1 MNGEFTLGLAFVTGL
16 LGIPHCLG
24 MCSGLAGGFFLHRGA
39 RLGAVLA
46 YHSARIGTY
55 VLLGT
60 LGALAGRV
68 LVQTGLLGKGQGLL
82 MIGAGIWISGLGL
95 DLILRPKRSCP
106 ARVQTA
112 TAAGII
118 NGLMPCSLVFS
129 VGIRAAAS
137 ADPLKA
143 ALLMGAFGSGT
154 LLMALLSLGSARLRY
169 AMNRTGARFGG
180 VLVLF
185 LGLWTL
191 YEGWTFFQIMRGL
204 ANG

>member
-1 MNGEFTLGLAFVTGL
+1 MNGEFTLGLAFITGL

-39 RLGAVLA
+39 GFRSVLA
-46 YHSARIGTY
+46 YHGARIGTY

-82 MIGAGIWISGLGL
+82 MMGAGLWISGLGL
-95 DLILRPKRSCP
+95 DGILRPKQGCP
-106 ARVQTA
+106 ARVR
-112 TAAGII
+112 TAAAAGVL

-137 ADPLKA
+137 ADPLEA
-143 ALLMGAFGSGT
+143 ALLMGAFGLGT
-154 LLMALLSLGSARLRY
+154 LLMALLSLGSARLGY

-191 YEGWTFFQIMRGL
+191 YEGWTFFQIMQGL

>member
-1 MNGEFTLGLAFVTGL
+1 MGLAFATGL

-46 YHSARIGTY
+46 YHGARIGTY

-82 MIGAGIWISGLGL
+82 MMGAGLWISGLGL
-95 DLILRPKRSCP
+95 DGLLRPKRGCP
-106 ARVQTA
+106 ARA
-112 TAAGII
+112 RTAAAAGVL

-129 VGIRAAAS
+129 VGIRAAAR
-137 ADPLKA
+137 ADPLEA

-154 LLMALLSLGSARLRY
+154 LLMALLSLGSARLGHVLHRS
-169 AMNRTGARFGG
+169 AARFGG
-180 VLVLF
+180 VLVLS

-204 ANG
+204 ASG